1 LDEGGYKQIQALEL
15 REKLS
20 NFIQTKEN
28 MGLAL
33 QFACMGALLNL
44 IPLNFKQIL
53 MEEGDLLSDKS
64 QFRPEISQIKKWFSG
79 LNKDQKVAFQSLLM
93 FFCTNDIVS

>member
-33 QFACMGALLNL
+33 QFALLNL
-44 IPLNFKQIL
+44 IPLNYKQIL

-79 LNKDQKVAFQSLLM
+79 LSKDQKVAFQSLLM